1 MRTIEVSAAS
11 LFQAGRWRVEI
22 FTDDNS
28 ENITSRWPHVRLSEL
43 ADESNAAMAP
53 EDFPADEFC
62 YVGLENVEPVTG
74 DPVDLR
80 MRPKHEIKS
89 RSKVFAADYVLYG
102 RLRSY
107 LRKVFLAADK
117 FSAGLCST
125 EFIVLKPNRAKILP
139 VVLRALLASDE
150 IAKQLAR
157 LQSGAALP
165 RVSPRDF
172 FRTTLPLPP
181 LEVQHKMVE
190 QLTKLYTERRKLK
203 ARLDSI
209 PEEFDAIVSEHA
221 LGS

>member
-1 MRTIEVSAAS
+1 MRTIEISAAS

-43 ADESNAAMAP
+43 AEESSAAMAP
-53 EDFPADEFC
+53 EDFPAEDF
-62 YVGLENVEPVTG
+62 YYIGLENVEPVTG

-80 MRPKHEIKS
+80 KRAKHEIKS
-89 RSKVFAADYVLYG
+89 RSKIFAADYVLYG

-107 LRKVFLAADK
+107 LRKVFLSTDE
-117 FSAGLCST
+117 FSSGLCST
-125 EFIVLKPNRAKILP
+125 EFIVLKPNQNKILP
-139 VVLRALLASDE
+139 AVLRALLASDG

-157 LQSGAALP
+157 LQIGAALP
-165 RVSPRDF
+165 RVSPSDF

-181 LEVQHKMVE
+181 LDVQHKMAK
-190 QLTKLYTERRKLK
+190 QLTKLYAERRTLK

-209 PEEFDAIVSEHA
+209 PQEFDAIVSEHA
-221 LGS
+221 LGA